1 MERATTW
8 LLDANYNRTQ
18 LRDGEGNITAYAY
31 DANNRLTQVTRA
43 GLVTT
48 FTYDPVGGRIHKTL
62 PGGAY
67 TDYTYNSR
75 NLLTLLENRK
85 SDQSLLSSF
94 AYGLDYVGNRTS
106 MTEGNEHVTTLLMA
120 PGR

>member
-1 MERATTW
+1 M
-8 LLDANYNRTQ
+8 
-18 LRDGEGNITAYAY
+18 
-31 DANNRLTQVTRA
+31 
-43 GLVTT
+43 TT
-48 FTYDPVGGRIHKTL
+48 FGYDPVGNRTRKTL

-75 NLLTLLENRK
+75 SLLTLLENRK
-85 SDQSLLSSF
+85 NDQTLVSSF

-106 MTEGNEHVTTLLMA
+106 MTEGDGDLTTLLMA

>member
-1 MERATTW
+1 MGGYHTSAARVPNLPAPGGGS
-8 LLDANYNRTQ
+8 LPACL
-18 LRDGEGNITAYAY
+18 G
-31 DANNRLTQVTRA
+31 
-43 GLVTT
+43 
-48 FTYDPVGGRIHKTL
+48 FTYDPVGNRIHKTL

-106 MTEGNEHVTTLLMA
+106 MTEGDGDLTTLLMA

>member
-1 MERATTW
+1 MGN
-8 LLDANYNRTQ
+8 LLSP
-18 LRDGEGNITAYAY
+18 GSTAGWV
-31 DANNRLTQVTRA
+31 QP

-48 FTYDPVGGRIHKTL
+48 FTYDPVGDRIHKTL

-75 NLLTLLENRK
+75 SLLTLLENHK
-85 SDQSLLSSF
+85 SDQTLVSSF

-106 MTEGNEHVTTLLMA
+106 MTEGNGDVTTLLMA